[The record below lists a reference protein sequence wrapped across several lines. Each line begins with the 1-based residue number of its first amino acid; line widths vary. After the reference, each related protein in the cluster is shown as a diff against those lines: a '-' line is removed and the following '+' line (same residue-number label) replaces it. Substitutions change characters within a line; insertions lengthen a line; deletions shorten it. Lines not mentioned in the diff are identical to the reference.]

1 MDIRIDAHVQCTDG
15 PGGQVKCIIVNPLTQ
30 QVTDIV
36 VHKAGILGEDVIVP
50 IADIAHSV
58 PALIHLLISRSQL
71 LDQQRFMSTRYL
83 VPDGAQH
90 HDAWIIGRIGM
101 GFPAP
106 IAMERGR
113 GEGQGRK
120 NCHPLPDRWSGEN
133 HSVC

>member
-58 PALIHLLISRSQL
+58 PAVSYTHLDVYKRQVRSSCLDMQHEIVLFKSMMPQSNSR
-71 LDQQRFMSTRYL
+71 MST
-83 VPDGAQH
+83 
-90 HDAWIIGRIGM
+90 
-101 GFPAP
+101 
-106 IAMERGR
+106 
-113 GEGQGRK
+113 K
-120 NCHPLPDRWSGEN
+120 
-133 HSVC
+133 